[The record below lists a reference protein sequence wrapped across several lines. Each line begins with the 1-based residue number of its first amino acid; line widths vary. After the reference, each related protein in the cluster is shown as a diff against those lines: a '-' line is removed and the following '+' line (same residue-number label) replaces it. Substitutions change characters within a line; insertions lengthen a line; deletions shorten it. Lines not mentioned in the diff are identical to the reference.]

1 MAFSKMKYP
10 KALEELIESF
20 KMLPGIGPKTA
31 ERLAFHIITKTPKEK
46 VEVFSESLKKAVSEV
61 RECKKCGMITD
72 KDVCDICT
80 DESRE
85 KVLVIV
91 ENTKDA
97 IVLEKT
103 IKSNYK
109 YHVLKGAISPL
120 NGVTPDVLNIDSLL
134 LRVGEEQIEEVILAT
149 SATVEGEVTALYLSN
164 LLSGKGVKISRIGY
178 GLPAGADIEYAD
190 EITLIKALESRKVL

>member
-1 MAFSKMKYP
+1 MKYP

-97 IVLEKT
+97 IALEKT

-109 YHVLKGAISPL
+109 NRQLV
-120 NGVTPDVLNIDSLL
+120 
-134 LRVGEEQIEEVILAT
+134 
-149 SATVEGEVTALYLSN
+149 YL
-164 LLSGKGVKISRIGY
+164 
-178 GLPAGADIEYAD
+178 
-190 EITLIKALESRKVL
+190 